1 MSTTPA
7 HDATHAQ
14 DAAHDAAHGLR
25 TITSP
30 TQQQQHH
37 YHHNQLW
44 YQPWRQ
50 MTHQL
55 SFYKSSYHTTTRC
68 SQMLMMWCPL
78 LLCMMGE
85 APSAILVL
93 VSFVPLLKLIYYK
106 YSVASLLSFP
116 FVKYIPSSLPII
128 HHHLLPIKSCYY
140 AFHSPHY
147 QLLLSLH
154 YIDLTTQVMEGL
166 ESSRHWNF
174 KHVQNPD
181 GSISFLRDENVVNNV
196 ETILRQPST
205 SIHSFLIFSF
215 VVFFF
220 SFFLFSS
227 FFFFFFFLFGL

>member
-1 MSTTPA
+1 MVPA
-7 HDATHAQ
+7 VLHEKEKAHKVSVFTLSLHSGVSAQ

-30 TQQQQHH
+30 AQHQQHH

-128 HHHLLPIKSCYY
+128 HPHLLPIKSIM
-140 AFHSPHY
+140 
-147 QLLLSLH
+147 LLCIPLSSLSAP
-154 YIDLTTQVMEGL
+154 I
-166 ESSRHWNF
+166 
-174 KHVQNPD
+174 
-181 GSISFLRDENVVNNV
+181 
-196 ETILRQPST
+196 
-205 SIHSFLIFSF
+205 
-215 VVFFF
+215 VFT
-220 SFFLFSS
+220 LY
-227 FFFFFFFLFGL
+227 